1 MARMPE
7 SRFNRLTQRQRDCLK
22 LVAQGYT
29 SKEIARDLGISYSTV
44 DNHLLA
50 AMQILEAGSRA
61 EAARLFMRQSENAT
75 GQQLPRQPP
84 DLVPAPILADP
95 SVGEPTGWRHTLA
108 RLLPPIGGKDNDLT
122 PLQTL
127 AAISRITFFSV
138 LAFIACIMVLRM
150 SITLLS

>member
-61 EAARLFMRQSENAT
+61 EAARLFMRNGEDAT
-75 GQQLPRQPP
+75 GQQLPRQPS
-84 DLVPAPILADP
+84 DLVPPTILTDP
-95 SVGEPTGWRHTLA
+95 PVGEPTGWRRTLV
-108 RLLPPIGGKDNDLT
+108 RLLPPIGGKDNELT

-150 SITLLS
+150 SIKLLS